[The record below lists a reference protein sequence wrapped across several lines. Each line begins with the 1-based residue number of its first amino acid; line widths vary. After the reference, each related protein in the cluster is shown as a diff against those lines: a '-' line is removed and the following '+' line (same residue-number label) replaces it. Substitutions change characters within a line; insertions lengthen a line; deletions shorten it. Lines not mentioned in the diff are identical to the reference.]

1 MSHALSGSLTCS
13 LQNHFEVPDGRQIK
27 SVEVDGR
34 VWADF
39 DSAKSIVRLKPSAK
53 NIEIRA
59 HY

>member
-1 MSHALSGSLTCS
+1 
-13 LQNHFEVPDGRQIK
+13 
-27 SVEVDGR
+27 VDGR